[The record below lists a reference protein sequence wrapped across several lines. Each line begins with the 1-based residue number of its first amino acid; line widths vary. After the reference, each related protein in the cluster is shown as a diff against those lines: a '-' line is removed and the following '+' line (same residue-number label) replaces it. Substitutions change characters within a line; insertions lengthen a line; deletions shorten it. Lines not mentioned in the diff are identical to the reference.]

1 MEKPLKMCQ
10 PCSIGR
16 KPIERGTMMRVNIF
30 VIVTVFVLLA
40 VIPDSVAE
48 EFLDLYLGQTNTN
61 DAEAWAYYGKRNQS
75 DSEEIDFDPSGLYG
89 LRGGVWSDSTRQIG
103 WAIDV
108 FYFEADSEKVDVS
121 VIPLSVLLMLR
132 LPLFVRDEFPGGK
145 LQPYF
150 GLGPSAC
157 FFDIDVEFQPIIS
170 STISHHSVEL
180 GWQCQTGLLWQFHKE
195 YGFFVEYRYTSFKIN
210 EKWKEEQTYFLYKT
224 SHTEKVKTTLDTHH
238 FLMGIS
244 FRF

>member
-1 MEKPLKMCQ
+1 
-10 PCSIGR
+10 
-16 KPIERGTMMRVNIF
+16 MRVKIF

-40 VIPDSVAE
+40 VIPACMAE
-48 EFLDLYLGQTNTN
+48 EFFDLYLGQTNTN
-61 DAEAWAYYGKRNQS
+61 DAEVWAEREYWNISVS

-89 LRGGVWSDSTRQIG
+89 LRGGFWSDSTRQIG

-108 FYFEADSEKVDVS
+108 FYFETDSEKVDVS

-150 GLGPSAC
+150 GFGPSAY
-157 FFDIDVEFQPIIS
+157 FFDIEVQFQPIIS
-170 STISHHSVEL
+170 RTITHHSVEF

-195 YGFFVEYRYTSFKIN
+195 YGIFVEYRYTTCRISDRWRTDEWFGPDYSEKFKI
-210 EKWKEEQTYFLYKT
+210 K
-224 SHTEKVKTTLDTHH
+224 LDTHH

>member
-1 MEKPLKMCQ
+1 
-10 PCSIGR
+10 
-16 KPIERGTMMRVNIF
+16 MRVKIF

-40 VIPDSVAE
+40 VIPACVAE
-48 EFLDLYLGQTNTN
+48 EFFDLYLGITNTN
-61 DAEAWAYYGKRNQS
+61 DAEVWAYSEETWPYES

-89 LRGGVWSDSTRQIG
+89 LRGGFWSDSIRQIG

-132 LPLFVRDEFPGGK
+132 LPLFVRNEFPGGK

-150 GLGPSAC
+150 GFGPSAC
-157 FFDIDVEFQPIIS
+157 FFDIEVQFQPIIER
-170 STISHHSVEL
+170 TISRHYAEF
-180 GWQCQTGLLWQFHKE
+180 GWQLQMGLLWQFHKE
-195 YGFFVEYRYTSFKIN
+195 YGLFVEYRYTTFRIN
-210 EKWKEEQTYFLYKT
+210 EEWEEDATFLT
-224 SHTEKVKTTLDTHH
+224 SGHTEKVKTTLDTHH

>member
-1 MEKPLKMCQ
+1 
-10 PCSIGR
+10 
-16 KPIERGTMMRVNIF
+16 MRVKIF
-30 VIVTVFVLLA
+30 VIVTVFVLMA
-40 VIPDSVAE
+40 VIPACVAE
-48 EFLDLYLGQTNTN
+48 EFFDLYLGITNTN
-61 DAEAWAYYGKRNQS
+61 DAEVWARYGKWNQS
-75 DSEEIDFDPSGLYG
+75 ASEEIDFDPSGLYG
-89 LRGGVWSDSTRQIG
+89 LRGGFWSDSIRQIG

-150 GLGPSAC
+150 GFGPSAC
-157 FFDIDVEFQPIIS
+157 YFDIDVQFQPIIS
-170 STISHHSVEL
+170 KTISRHWAEF
-180 GWQCQTGLLWQFHKE
+180 GWQCQAGLFWQFHKE
-195 YGFFVEYRYTSFKIN
+195 YGLFVEYRYTTFRIN
-210 EKWKEEQTYFLYKT
+210 EEWTEDEGWFGGG
-224 SHTEKVKTTLDTHH
+224 HIEKVKTTLDTHH

>member
-1 MEKPLKMCQ
+1 
-10 PCSIGR
+10 
-16 KPIERGTMMRVNIF
+16 MRAKIF

-40 VIPDSVAE
+40 VIPACVAE
-48 EFLDLYLGQTNTN
+48 EFFDLYLGITNTN
-61 DAEAWAYYGKRNQS
+61 DAEVWAEYGGWQQS
-75 DSEEIDFDPSGLYG
+75 AEEIDFDPSGLYG
-89 LRGGVWSDSTRQIG
+89 LRGGVWSNSTRQIG

-150 GLGPSAC
+150 GIGPTAY
-157 FFDIDVEFQPIIS
+157 FFDIEVQFQPIIS
-170 STISHHSVEL
+170 RTISRHEVEL

-195 YGFFVEYRYTSFKIN
+195 YGIFVEYRYTTSRIH
-210 EKWKEEQTYFLYKT
+210 EEWTEDAGWFSYG
-224 SHTEKVKTTLDTHH
+224 HTEEVETTLDTHH